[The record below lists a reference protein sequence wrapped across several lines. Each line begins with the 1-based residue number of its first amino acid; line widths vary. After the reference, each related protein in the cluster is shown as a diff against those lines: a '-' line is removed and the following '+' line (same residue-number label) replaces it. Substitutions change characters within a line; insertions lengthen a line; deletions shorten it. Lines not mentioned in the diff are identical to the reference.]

1 MADEMTS
8 ASSRPDICADSCCAV
23 PRPAPRA
30 VLWLQG
36 VTLVWML
43 LECGVALYAAQAA
56 HSVVLLAFGS
66 DSLVELLSAAV
77 VLLAFSP
84 RLRISPDRAGRWAG
98 VLLFFLAGVIAL
110 TALVALLRNSEVET
124 SGLGMTITV
133 AALIVMPALA
143 WSKRRLARTT
153 GNRALAADAVQS
165 ATCAWLAAGTLAGL
179 GINTLFHLRWI
190 DSVAALVVL
199 PLLLIEGRRAV
210 RGESC
215 GCC

>member
-110 TALVALLRNSEVET
+110 TALVADHGEPSPGGGCGAVGDL
-124 SGLGMTITV
+124 
-133 AALIVMPALA
+133 
-143 WSKRRLARTT
+143 RLAGGRDA
-153 GNRALAADAVQS
+153 GGPRNQYALSS
-165 ATCAWLAAGTLAGL
+165 AL
-179 GINTLFHLRWI
+179 
-190 DSVAALVVL
+190 D
-199 PLLLIEGRRAV
+199 
-210 RGESC
+210 
-215 GCC
+215 

>member
-153 GNRALAADAVQS
+153 GS